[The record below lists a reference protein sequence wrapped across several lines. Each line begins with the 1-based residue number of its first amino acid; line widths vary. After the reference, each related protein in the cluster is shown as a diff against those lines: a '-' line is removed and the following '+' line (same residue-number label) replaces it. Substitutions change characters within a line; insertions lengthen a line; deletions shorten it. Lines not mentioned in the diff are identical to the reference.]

1 MAETYHVFCGDRRQF
16 WAVEQLRARGCV
28 AIPHGVPGL
37 ESWPLPDRLS
47 GHVLLP
53 FPSFQGEY
61 LRGREA
67 LPIAALVERLEPTT
81 KVYGALFGTQRAA
94 FERTGASVFDLYG
107 SEPMTTLNAI
117 PTAEGAIRLAIDAS
131 SITLHGARSLVLGFG
146 RVGKILAQK
155 LHALSADVTVAARKP
170 AERALAQAMG
180 MRTSGLGA
188 GLCGLGEADFL
199 FNTVPAPVLTP
210 QQLEAVNPAC
220 LLIELASKPGG
231 LPEEACRARG
241 LHYHFAPGL
250 PGLCAPETAGR
261 LYADCIENLNE

>member
-67 LPIAALVERLEPTT
+67 LSIAAVVERLEPTA

-107 SEPMTTLNAI
+107 GEPMTTLNAI

-170 AERALAQAMG
+170 ADRALAQAMG
-180 MRTSGLGA
+180 MRTS
-188 GLCGLGEADFL
+188 GLGEADFL

-261 LYADCIENLNE
+261 LYADCVENLNE